1 MSKPSR
7 APARK
12 APDDA
17 ALAWELAAAAHP
29 HLSRVDADRIYTA
42 LGIGETFAAI
52 DALITAIA
60 RDRIPLGEDLVATV
74 ASWLDRYLGQDAQPR
89 LRQLIAEVKT
99 CPPQQIPAAKEPPE
113 SLPVTRQY
121 RYRRSGSIA
130 TRTGYI
136 VDTLAR

>member
-1 MSKPSR
+1 
-7 APARK
+7 
-12 APDDA
+12 
-17 ALAWELAAAAHP
+17 LAWELAAAAHP

-60 RDRIPLGEDLVATV
+60 RD
-74 ASWLDRYLGQDAQPR
+74 
-89 LRQLIAEVKT
+89 RQLIAEVKT